1 MKRTCEHII
10 DLIIAFFLG
19 QISLDDKK
27 ELEVWVTSS
36 DGNHKTFTRLL
47 RICQRLY
54 CAELND
60 DAEQMCRRMRE
71 AMRVNTRLLIRRRL
85 RRLVSYAAMVIL
97 VVGVGIFYYLR
108 DIPQKQ
114 TQKVSTV
121 NVVPGERFAVLQM
134 PSGEMTV
141 LNEGADNNVEMGKG
155 VVFRKDSVCDLNGVE
170 RLPETEEIQYSLI
183 WVPRGGEY
191 NFTLSDGTNVWLNA
205 DSKLKFPVAF
215 SGDTREVYLEG
226 EAYFEVTKDSLAP
239 FIVKTHTTTTRV
251 LGTSFSIKAYEDE
264 EVRTTLVEGKV
275 EVKMGEHQTM
285 LKPGQQFVSLK
296 DDFVIRN
303 VDVMAYTSWRYD
315 RFAFDDETLDVLL
328 KQLERW
334 YNIQVTFENPVLKS
348 LRFTGNI
355 PKYEDIQKVLQLI
368 ELTTNITFELKDRV
382 LIVREE

>member
-1 MKRTCEHII
+1 MSRNDEHII

-19 QISLDDKK
+19 QISPDEKK

-54 CAELND
+54 CAELSD

-97 VVGVGIFYYLR
+97 VVGVGLFYFLR
-108 DIPQKQ
+108 NIQEQPQVVSSTDIRH
-114 TQKVSTV
+114 
-121 NVVPGERFAVLQM
+121 GERFAVLQM

-141 LNEGADNNVEMGKG
+141 LNTGEDNNVNMGDG
-155 VVFRKDSVCDLNGVE
+155 VVFRKDSVCALNRIE
-170 RLPETEEIQYSLI
+170 RIPDAEEIQYSSI

-205 DSKLKFPVAF
+205 DSKLRFPMVF
-215 SGDTREVYLEG
+215 SGGVREVYLEG
-226 EAYFEVTKDSLAP
+226 EAYFEVIKDSLAP
-239 FIVKTHTTTTRV
+239 FVVYTNVTTTRV
-251 LGTSFSIKAYEDE
+251 LGTSFCIKAYEDE

-275 EVKMGEHQTM
+275 EVRMNEHQTI
-285 LKPGQQFVSLK
+285 LNPGEQFICLE
-296 DDFVIRN
+296 DGFIIRN
-303 VDVMAYTSWRYD
+303 VDVKAYTSWRYD
-315 RFAFDDETLDVLL
+315 RFAFDDETLEVLL

-355 PKYEDIQKVLQLI
+355 PKYEDIQSVLHLI
-368 ELTTNITFELKDRV
+368 ELTTNIAFELKDRV